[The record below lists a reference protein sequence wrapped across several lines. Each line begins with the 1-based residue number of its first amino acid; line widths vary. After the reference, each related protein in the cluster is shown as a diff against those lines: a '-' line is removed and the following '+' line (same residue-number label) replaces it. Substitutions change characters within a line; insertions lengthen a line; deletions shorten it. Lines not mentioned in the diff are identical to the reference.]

1 VVQVADASVA
11 IRGDMTG
18 FNADL
23 NRVEA
28 TTKGFAGRVSDN
40 IKKSFSARN
49 LLGAFGLT
57 YGATQLVQFAG
68 DAAQSFGELEQTVN
82 TIDEVFGESAATI
95 HEWGE
100 TAAETAGMSQ
110 QTFMSSAAIMGQT
123 LQNMGFE
130 IQESANLTVQLL
142 ERAADM
148 ALAFG
153 KRPQDA
159 LLAITAA
166 MRGERDTIEKF
177 GVAIKQV
184 DVNAKISALGLD
196 TSTAAAKKYAEAAAV
211 VELVLEQ
218 SADQAGRFA
227 QSQDDVAARMAV
239 ANARWDDFIA
249 KDVGGAIAS
258 IQLGAF
264 EVADRVSRDVQNMSE
279 VFDWFALNLGSQRAT
294 IMQEADRIGTS
305 FETLRDRV
313 NAFMQQ
319 GYSFEIAVD
328 LAVNNDAAQA
338 VVEQISSEFRQSFN
352 DRVDDF
358 RASSIGAGDAVS
370 QGIADGMA
378 ANEEEL
384 AKASEDSITGTILST
399 VRDRF
404 PAITGAGSET
414 MTAYAKGLLDAQQRP
429 VDQMEILM
437 DMQETVLDEGAE
449 VARLKGQLTSAELA
463 AGLLDNRPAVRAQA
477 EAARLDIL
485 AQLGF
490 LEDDAF
496 GWGYNI
502 TRGMAAGVRVGK
514 GNLVV
519 AARELGGALRNQIG
533 IESEPKD
540 HTSPLY
546 GHMKW
551 GSNLV
556 LDFANSIYGSLGTAS
571 SAAAAM
577 AGALVPSLSGGAMG
591 MGVSA
596 MPMGG
601 GNTYVLHVNGVQYE
615 VAGFDEMAEKL
626 MELGVLNGDGR
637 LA

>member
-23 NRVEA
+23 GRAEKS
-28 TTKGFAGRVSDN
+28 TQGFATRVSNN
-40 IKKSFSARN
+40 IKKTFSARN

-68 DAAQSFGELEQTVN
+68 DAAQAYGELEQTVN
-82 TIDEVFGESAATI
+82 TIDEVFRDSADVI

-123 LQNMGFE
+123 LQNMGFD
-130 IQESANLTVQLL
+130 IRESADLTVQLL

-211 VELVLEQ
+211 VQLVLEQ

-227 QSQDDVAARMAV
+227 ASQEDVAAQMAV

-249 KDVGGAIAS
+249 KDVGGMIAD

-264 EVADRVSRDVQNMSE
+264 EVADRFATDMNDMAGAIE
-279 VFDWFALNLGSQRAT
+279 GFALNLGHQRAV
-294 IMQEADRIGTS
+294 IMQEADRIGAS
-305 FETLRDRV
+305 FTDLKDRV
-313 NAFMQQ
+313 GAFMGL

-328 LAVNNDAAQA
+328 LAVNNDAVAP
-338 VVEQISSEFRQSFN
+338 VVEMISSEFRNAFS

-358 RASSIGAGDAVS
+358 REASIGAGDAVS

-429 VDQMEILM
+429 VDQMELLM
-437 DMQETVLDEGAE
+437 EMQETVLTDGAE
-449 VARLKGQLTSAELA
+449 KARLLGQLNSAELA
-463 AGLLDNRPAVRAQA
+463 AGLLDGRASVRAQA
-477 EAARLDIL
+477 EATRLDIL

-514 GNLVV
+514 GNVVV
-519 AARELGGALRNQIG
+519 AARELGGALRSQIG
-533 IESEPKD
+533 IESEPSD

-577 AGALVPSLSGGAMG
+577 AGALVPSVGGGAMG

-596 MPMGG
+596 MPTG

-615 VAGFDEMAEKL
+615 VEGFDEMAEKL